1 LKYSAL
7 FTLLI
12 LLLSFNN
19 LQATTL
25 TATQSV
31 HISRFQPEMVGQEL
45 ADANIGT
52 APYIHSRGVQGV
64 RCDMLVRF
72 DLSSFKGT
80 AGKSVL
86 RLYRTA
92 PVYSDA
98 RNAGVNVISAYP
110 LLVDFD
116 ETKVTWNSF
125 YKQDAGLFGRKVATT
140 SVDQKDGWYE
150 WTLPTSLVQQWID
163 DPSSNK
169 GLILISELDRDP
181 MTNTFFS
188 STRGPNPPQLVVE
201 NAGSDANVTRDTM
214 PALENKT
221 LSLRFGSASS
231 GMSLTSIKDLQ
242 RNQEQ
247 LIAVEKQPAI
257 WRLTFRE
264 ITTGKEV
271 VVDSPGAA
279 KYRVET
285 VDEDGWKILECKW
298 TGVRVGSD
306 GDCDVKATVLLD
318 YTRPDARWRIQ
329 VDNHSKTHSLWSVDY
344 PVIAGLGERKVSDVL
359 NLWAAI
365 GSWRPKFDGGVF
377 DYDLVGGIWPMQ
389 FFALANNSAGLYL
402 SASDPKQ
409 IQKRIHF
416 DIGKEFYFK
425 HYPYA
430 MTLPGMTYVMPY
442 DVDMKAFGGDWYDA
456 AKIYRSWALDQ
467 PWTAR
472 GPIKYRSCAGA
483 AASRAVYD
491 PMLWLK
497 DNRVADESLAKDVI
511 KLRDYFGVPI
521 GLHLYCWHNCGF
533 DQDYPNYLP
542 IPNVDVFEKS
552 VKAMQE
558 AGVTVMPYVN
568 AELWNKSVPS
578 FEPARQD
585 SVRNVDGSI
594 MTAGYSGYDFGVVS
608 PTSNAFR
615 DRLSNVTRELA
626 RCGVKALYLDL
637 MAATP
642 ALLDFS
648 TSNGHMTGGSGSWWV
663 DGYRDLINELRKAS
677 RREGTE
683 ITFVTECAADA
694 YMDSVNGFLTWWTR
708 DDGAVPML
716 PAVYGGYTVYIGEGI
731 YQEED
736 DTHFCLRTARDFIWG
751 TALGWCSDSGTDV
764 ANYTKMINTP
774 KGEFLRSLLR
784 YRWAAREYLVNGEML
799 RELTN
804 QSPAIEI
811 IGKSKYGDVKLP
823 AIINSVWKSLDGT
836 SAVILVN
843 VDTKPH
849 EVSLDAD
856 ISALGLSASKSGYT
870 LTQLLENGKT
880 KGKTHLKDRLIYKA
894 VLKPHEVRVL
904 QVGI

>member
-1 LKYSAL
+1 
-7 FTLLI
+7 
-12 LLLSFNN
+12 
-19 LQATTL
+19 
-25 TATQSV
+25 
-31 HISRFQPEMVGQEL
+31 MVGQEL

-389 FFALANNSAGLYL
+389 FFALANNGAGLYL